1 MSPRALFDD
10 LITALM
16 LLTRLPL
23 PARLARQEA
32 PALTRGVWA
41 YPLVGMLVGLI
52 GGGVVLLAGGLG
64 VPHEVAAALALAA
77 TMLATGAFHEDG
89 LADVAD
95 GLGGGQDKAAKLAI
109 MRDSRVGAYGAV
121 AVVVTILVRWAALA
135 SLGPVAAALALVA
148 AGAVSRGVIAGLVKF
163 LPPAR
168 ADGMGVVAGNPPLA
182 VVLVA
187 WLLAGGIAA
196 LALGAGGA
204 LAAIAATATAGAA
217 MGWLAWRHI
226 AGYTGDVLGAG
237 QQLAEIAVLVTLA
250 AAWRS

>member
-32 PALTRGVWA
+32 PELTRSVWA
-41 YPLVGMLVGLI
+41 YPLVGTLVGLI
-52 GGGVVLLAGGLG
+52 GGGVLLLAGGLG
-64 VPHEVAAALALAA
+64 VPHAVAAALALAA
-77 TMLATGAFHEDG
+77 TILATGAFHEDG

-95 GLGGGQDKAAKLAI
+95 GLGGGHDKAAKLAI

-135 SLGPVAAALALVA
+135 SLEPAAAALALVA
-148 AGAVSRGVIAGLVKF
+148 AGAASRGVIVGLVKF

-182 VVLVA
+182 AVLVA

-196 LALGAGGA
+196 VALGTGDA
-204 LAAIAATATAGAA
+204 LAAIVAAALAGAA
-217 MGWLAWRHI
+217 MGWLAWRQI

-250 AAWRS
+250 TAWRS